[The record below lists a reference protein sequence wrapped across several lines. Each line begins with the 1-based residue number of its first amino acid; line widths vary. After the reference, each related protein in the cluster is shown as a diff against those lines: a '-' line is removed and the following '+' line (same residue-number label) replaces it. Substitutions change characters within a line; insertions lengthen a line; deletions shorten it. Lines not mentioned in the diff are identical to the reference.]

1 MDHEVGIWDYALPVD
16 DLDWVG
22 FGLIDDDLGLGP
34 DDDDPEEDEAA
45 AVVDELAPLKIECP
59 RRARTRRCSPARPTP
74 DGPWPSTDRSSWFG
88 VSREQDAAPP
98 CPGRR

>member
-1 MDHEVGIWDYALPVD
+1 MDHEVGIWDDELPVD

-45 AVVDELAPLKIECP
+45 AVVDELAPLEDRMSEEGTYSSLP
-59 RRARTRRCSPARPTP
+59 ASPA
-74 DGPWPSTDRSSWFG
+74 
-88 VSREQDAAPP
+88 DA
-98 CPGRR
+98 

>member
-1 MDHEVGIWDYALPVD
+1 MDHEVGIWDDELPVD

-45 AVVDELAPLKIECP
+45 LVDELAPPEDRMSEEGTYSSLL
-59 RRARTRRCSPARPTP
+59 ASPA
-74 DGPWPSTDRSSWFG
+74 
-88 VSREQDAAPP
+88 DA
-98 CPGRR
+98 